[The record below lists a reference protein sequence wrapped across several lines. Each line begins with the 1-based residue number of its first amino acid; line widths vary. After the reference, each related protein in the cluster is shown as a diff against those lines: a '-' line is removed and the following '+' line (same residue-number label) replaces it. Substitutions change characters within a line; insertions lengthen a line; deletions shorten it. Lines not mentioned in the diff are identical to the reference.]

1 MKSMIAR
8 SATLLCLLWASIGHA
23 QDGGFVRFVDGSHEW
38 QGQLQTA
45 ISNYRDAEGREVNLV
60 AAIHIA
66 DQAYYSMLNKF
77 FTTQDLVLYEMV
89 AEPDQRPGPQSV
101 VAGGSPLG
109 MVQTLVA
116 RLLDVQF
123 QLQAIDYTPAN
134 FRHADLSPAQLGNIM
149 EEKDE
154 SFFSMI
160 FDVAIAQQATAQSR
174 NLEPGEF
181 KLSSLLMAL
190 SMENQSQALK
200 YLLARELGRT
210 DSLLLDPQL
219 EDSLTLLG
227 DRNRVAIARLEEAL
241 LEADRHS
248 ISLFYG
254 AAHMPG
260 LERAIL
266 ALGFHEVER
275 SWLTAW
281 AIE

>member
-1 MKSMIAR
+1 MR
-8 SATLLCLLWASIGHA
+8 FTTATFGLLILLVWASLADA
-23 QDGGFVRFVDGSHEW
+23 QEAGFVRFVDGPGEW

-45 ISNYRDAEGREVNLV
+45 INSYHNDEGKEVNLV

-66 DQAYYSMLNKF
+66 DTAYYAMLNEF

-89 AEPDQRPGPQSV
+89 AEPDQRPGPNSAA
-101 VAGGSPLG
+101 AGGSPLS
-109 MVQTLVA
+109 MIQNLVA
-116 RLLDVQF
+116 RLLNVEF
-123 QLQAIDYTPAN
+123 QLQEIDYTPAN

-149 EEKDE
+149 AEKDE

-160 FDVAIAQQATAQSR
+160 FDVAMAQQASAQSR
-174 NLEPGEF
+174 ALEPGDF
-181 KLSSLLMAL
+181 SVSSLLMAL

-200 YLLARELGRT
+200 YLLARELARADG
-210 DSLLLDPQL
+210 LLLDPQL

-227 DRNRVAIARLEEAL
+227 DRNRVAMARLESAL
-241 LEADRHS
+241 KEADRRT

-260 LERAIL
+260 LERAL
-266 ALGFHEVER
+266 KAMGFQDTGR

>member
-1 MKSMIAR
+1 MIAK
-8 SATLLCLLWASIGHA
+8 SGVLLCLLWASICNA
-23 QDGGFVRFVDGSHEW
+23 QDGGFVRFLDGTREW

-45 ISNYRDAEGREVNLV
+45 IGSYRDAAGREVNLV

-66 DQAYYSMLNKF
+66 DLAYYSMLNEF

-101 VAGGSPLG
+101 VTGGSPLG

-116 RLLDVQF
+116 RLLEVEF
-123 QLQAIDYTPAN
+123 QLQQIDYTPLN

-154 SFFSMI
+154 NFFTMI
-160 FDVAIAQQATAQSR
+160 FDVAMAQQASAQSR
-174 NLEPGEF
+174 NLEPGEL
-181 KLSSLLMAL
+181 KVSSLLMAL

-219 EDSLTLLG
+219 EAGLTLLG

-241 LEADRHS
+241 QETDKRS

-260 LERAIL
+260 LERAIR
-266 ALGFHEVER
+266 AMGFQEVKR